1 MNIMMVRWVGLTQGC
16 LPVKHCRTV
25 SCLYYTGQGLSHI
38 QQPRGPEPDVPDNAP
53 TTPRQRP
60 DNAPTTPDVRAR
72 VATPDSPDNT
82 RQHPTTPTTIL
93 TTDRPDNAPTTP
105 DNPTTSPTYP
115 DNPTARAQRSPS
127 DSTLHACAAPF
138 LPNLPIRTLC
148 LPARRRLSRCDP
160 RGLAGARG
168 TCWQMPTLPAA
179 SSATV
184 HVDEAGLRPS
194 T

>member
-72 VATPDSPDNT
+72 VATPATPDNA
-82 RQHPTTPTTIL
+82 RQHRQQSRQRPTTPTTIPTTDTPTMPRQRL
-93 TTDRPDNAPTTP
+93 TTRQQARRTPTTRRP
-105 DNPTTSPTYP
+105 GLKIFARASASNPTFYP
-115 DNPTARAQRSPS
+115 SWHDG
-127 DSTLHACAAPF
+127 
-138 LPNLPIRTLC
+138 I
-148 LPARRRLSRCDP
+148 P
-160 RGLAGARG
+160 R
-168 TCWQMPTLPAA
+168 
-179 SSATV
+179 
-184 HVDEAGLRPS
+184 
-194 T
+194 

>member
-1 MNIMMVRWVGLTQGC
+1 LNIMMVRWVGLTQGC

-72 VATPDSPDNT
+72 VATPATPDNA
-82 RQHPTTPTTIL
+82 RQHRQQSRQRPTTPTTIP
-93 TTDRPDNAPTTP
+93 TTPDNTDNNPDNRHPDNAPTTP

-115 DNPTARAQRSPS
+115 DNPTARAQKMMGAVLVKCWCYQGEPNPAPPS
-127 DSTLHACAAPF
+127 LQ
-138 LPNLPIRTLC
+138 
-148 LPARRRLSRCDP
+148 
-160 RGLAGARG
+160 ARG
-168 TCWQMPTLPAA
+168 
-179 SSATV
+179 
-184 HVDEAGLRPS
+184 
-194 T
+194 